1 VSGPTHL
8 LDTNVCVAFL
18 RGASPQV
25 RTQLLSRDRSSIGL
39 PAIVAAEL
47 RLGAE
52 KSARPRVN
60 RALVEEFIAALEIIP
75 FDDRASRRYAEIR
88 ARLERRG
95 EPIGANDYIVAATAL
110 ASGCILVTG
119 NDREF
124 RRVAGLK
131 LEDWLK

>member
-1 VSGPTHL
+1 L
-8 LDTNVCVAFL
+8 
-18 RGASPQV
+18 
-25 RTQLLSRDRSSIGL
+25 
-39 PAIVAAEL
+39 
-47 RLGAE
+47 
-52 KSARPRVN
+52 N
-60 RALVEEFIAALEIIP
+60 RALVEKFIAAFEITP
-75 FDDRASRRYAEIR
+75 FDDQASRRYAQIR

-110 ASGCILVTG
+110 ATGCILVTD